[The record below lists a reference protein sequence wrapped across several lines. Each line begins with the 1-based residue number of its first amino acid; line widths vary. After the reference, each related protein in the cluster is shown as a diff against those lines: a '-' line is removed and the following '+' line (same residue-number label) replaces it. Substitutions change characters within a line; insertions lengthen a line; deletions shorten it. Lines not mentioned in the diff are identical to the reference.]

1 MKSLVALS
9 ISAFL
14 AVAIPSSAFAQ
25 SVNISAFP
33 DNIVAEEGIE
43 SLAASAADNT
53 AAIDSV
59 AAGSSLA
66 KHRIPMVV
74 TAEDFITKV
83 YGVLTPDRTK
93 GELCQDCA
101 NILSLI
107 PAEDNM
113 GLWLDSADGY
123 QLNYYG
129 QKIPDVSAMATIEND
144 SITNFGFFFLFPYE
158 DTNKEA
164 TNQRQCLFCG
174 SLLQEMQDIGV
185 IMGVNTEAD
194 ALFEATGDYKGN
206 FVDVRLMDE
215 STGENT
221 GRYVLCLMVEP
232 GTPNPADSMAAL

>member
-1 MKSLVALS
+1 MKSFIALTLAAV
-9 ISAFL
+9 IASASPL
-14 AVAIPSSAFAQ
+14 RSEAQ

-33 DNIVAEEGIE
+33 ENIVASEGLE
-43 SLAASAADNT
+43 SLSASAT
-53 AAIDSV
+53 ANFAAVDSV
-59 AAGSSLA
+59 AKGASVA
-66 KHRIPMVV
+66 QRQIPLEV

-83 YGVLTPDRTK
+83 YGIMSPDRTK
-93 GELCQDCA
+93 GELCEDCA
-101 NILSLI
+101 NILSLM

-129 QKIPDVSAMATIEND
+129 QKIPDVSAMATIEED
-144 SITNFGFFFLFPYE
+144 SVANFGFFFLFPYE
-158 DTNKEA
+158 DATKEA

-215 STGENT
+215 STGENS

-232 GTPNPADSMAAL
+232 GTPNSADSMAAL